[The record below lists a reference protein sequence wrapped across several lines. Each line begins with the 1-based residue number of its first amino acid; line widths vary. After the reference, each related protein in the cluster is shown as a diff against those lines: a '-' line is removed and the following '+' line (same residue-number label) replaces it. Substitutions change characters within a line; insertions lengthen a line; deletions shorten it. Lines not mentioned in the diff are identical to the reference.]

1 MLQTEGG
8 KPLHLRVLLGAD
20 EGVKDVPQAG
30 VAPAASGILH
40 GGDELDRIPA
50 RYYLEVRIYREVRMS
65 ESAVTT
71 KGQVTIPKAVRDRL
85 RISAG
90 DRVSFV
96 VREDGVVEL
105 RPSTVDLKELVGT
118 LAVQGKRLSVDE
130 MDEAIR
136 RGATGA

>member
-1 MLQTEGG
+1 
-8 KPLHLRVLLGAD
+8 
-20 EGVKDVPQAG
+20 
-30 VAPAASGILH
+30 
-40 GGDELDRIPA
+40 
-50 RYYLEVRIYREVRMS
+50 MS

-85 RISAG
+85 RIGAG

-118 LAVQGKRLSVDE
+118 LAVKGKRLSVDE
-130 MDEAIR
+130 MDEVIR
-136 RGATGA
+136 RGATGT

>member
-1 MLQTEGG
+1 
-8 KPLHLRVLLGAD
+8 
-20 EGVKDVPQAG
+20 
-30 VAPAASGILH
+30 
-40 GGDELDRIPA
+40 
-50 RYYLEVRIYREVRMS
+50 MS

-85 RISAG
+85 RIGAG